1 MATQVIPAT
10 PTQKRRMRI
19 DHIDL
24 HSLMDCTQDWCD
36 YEFFIDQLDQLD
48 LLANP
53 VCIVSFFFFFFSIS
67 IMSFHQVFGVSF
79 FFICI

>member
-36 YEFFIDQLDQLD
+36 YELSLINLINL
-48 LLANP
+48 
-53 VCIVSFFFFFFSIS
+53 
-67 IMSFHQVFGVSF
+67 
-79 FFICI
+79 IC